1 MTRFRGCI
9 FPHGTPE
16 RIGFTRMNNP
26 LFTKLIKAWH
36 PDLTTSA
43 RRKIVCEEMTRHILC
58 ANEADDEDTLKEI
71 ERLGE
76 GYLEVAKDREFEA
89 EEERR
94 SDADFE
100 EIRRRFY
107 EMQAAESRGTWAYAI
122 PIIPPRQNFMLWL
135 LWLLCPYLLTL
146 SVRDWRENGRLHN
159 AWALCNAAGWLW
171 IWLHIWSQIGSF
183 EAASL
188 AAGHPHDGA
197 IGLLFVLIRGV
208 LIVAALPVALPLG
221 VFAGGA
227 AVAIGTLWLVA
238 WIAGA
243 VLGFFHPWLIPVPYF
258 VAGISLIAAGWAA
271 LGEDL

>member
-1 MTRFRGCI
+1 
-9 FPHGTPE
+9 
-16 RIGFTRMNNP
+16 MNKP
-26 LFTKLIKAWH
+26 LFTKLIKTWH

-43 RRKIVCEEMTRHILC
+43 RRKIVCEEMTKHILR
-58 ANEADDEDTLKEI
+58 ANETDDEDTLKAI
-71 ERLGE
+71 ERHGE
-76 GYLEVAKDREFEA
+76 GYLEVAKARALEA

-107 EMQAAESRGTWAYAI
+107 EMQAAESRGEWANAI
-122 PIIPPRQNFMLWL
+122 PIIPPRQNFLLWL
-135 LWLLCPYLLTL
+135 LWVSSPYLLTL

-171 IWLHIWSQIGSF
+171 IWLLIWKQVGSF
-183 EAASL
+183 ESVSL
-188 AAGHPHDGA
+188 ATEHARDGA
-197 IGLLFVLIRGV
+197 IGLLFVLLRGA

-227 AVAIGTLWLVA
+227 AVVICTLWLVA
-238 WIAGA
+238 WLVGGA
-243 VLGFFHPWLIPVPYF
+243 LGFIHPWLTFVPFF

>member
-1 MTRFRGCI
+1 
-9 FPHGTPE
+9 
-16 RIGFTRMNNP
+16 MNKP

-36 PDLTTSA
+36 PDLTTNL
-43 RRKIVCEEMTRHILC
+43 RQKIVCEEMTKYILC
-58 ANEADDEDTLKEI
+58 ANETDDEDTLKEI

-76 GYLEVAKDREFEA
+76 GYLEVAKERELEA

-94 SDADFE
+94 SDGDFE

-107 EMQAAESRGTWAYAI
+107 EMQAAESRRTWAYAV
-122 PIIPPRQNFMLWL
+122 PIIPPRQNFL
-135 LWLLCPYLLTL
+135 LWMINPYLLTF
-146 SVRDWRENGRLHN
+146 SVREWRENGRLHN
-159 AWALCNAAGWLW
+159 AWALCNAVSWLW

-208 LIVAALPVALPLG
+208 LIVAVLPVAFPIA

-227 AVAIGTLWLVA
+227 TIAIGTLWLVA
-238 WIAGA
+238 WITGG
-243 VLGFFHPWLIPVPYF
+243 VLGFFHPWLVSVPYF
-258 VAGISLIAAGWAA
+258 AAGIALIAAGWAA

>member
-1 MTRFRGCI
+1 
-9 FPHGTPE
+9 
-16 RIGFTRMNNP
+16 MNKQ

-76 GYLEVAKDREFEA
+76 SYLEVAKERELEA

-107 EMQAAESRGTWAYAI
+107 EMQAAESRGEWANAI
-122 PIIPPRQNFMLWL
+122 PIIPPQPNFLLWL
-135 LWLLCPYLLTL
+135 LWMINPYLLTF
-146 SVRDWRENGRLHN
+146 SVQDWRENGRLHN
-159 AWALCNAAGWLW
+159 AWALCNSAGWVW
-171 IWLHIWSQIGSF
+171 IWLHIWNQVGCL
-183 EAASL
+183 EAGSL
-188 AAGHPHDGA
+188 AAGHTHDGA
-197 IGLLFVLIRGV
+197 IGLLFVLFRGA
-208 LIVAALPVALPLG
+208 LIVAALPVAFPMA

-227 AVAIGTLWLVA
+227 GVVICTLWFAA
-238 WIAGA
+238 WIVGGA
-243 VLGFFHPWLIPVPYF
+243 LGFFHPWLIPVPYF
-258 VAGISLIAAGWAA
+258 LAGISLIAGGWAV

>member
-1 MTRFRGCI
+1 
-9 FPHGTPE
+9 
-16 RIGFTRMNNP
+16 MNKP
-26 LFTKLIKAWH
+26 LFIRLIKVWH

-43 RRKIVCEEMTRHILC
+43 RRKIVCEEMTKHILC
-58 ANEADDEDTLKEI
+58 ANETDDEDTLKEI

-76 GYLEVAKDREFEA
+76 SYLEVANEREFEA

-107 EMQAAESRGTWAYAI
+107 EMQAAESRGEWANAI

-171 IWLHIWSQIGSF
+171 IWIHIWSQIGSF